1 MKAHPTAQ
9 ISPEANIA
17 EDVEIGPFSLIEGPV
32 TLAAGCRVASHVILQ
47 GDVRVGEGTRIGAG
61 SIIGADPQS
70 VGFDESIRSGVE
82 IGCRN
87 QIREYVTIHRSLYEG
102 QSTKLGDENFLM
114 TGAHLGHDVIAG
126 NHNVIANNCLLAGH
140 VMIGNRCFLG
150 GGTVYHQFMRIGD
163 YVIVRGLSALGL
175 DIPPFVIAAGVNRIA
190 GLNVVGLRRGGF
202 SSEDRAA
209 IKRAFDLIYRGGMNL
224 SQALAEADR
233 QSSWEGP
240 AGQFIDFFREK
251 SRRGYC
257 LQRFGRE
264 PEDQ

>member
-1 MKAHPTAQ
+1 
-9 ISPEANIA
+9 
-17 EDVEIGPFSLIEGPV
+17 
-32 TLAAGCRVASHVILQ
+32 
-47 GDVRVGEGTRIGAG
+47 
-61 SIIGADPQS
+61 
-70 VGFDESIRSGVE
+70 
-82 IGCRN
+82 
-87 QIREYVTIHRSLYEG
+87 
-102 QSTKLGDENFLM
+102 
-114 TGAHLGHDVIAG
+114 
-126 NHNVIANNCLLAGH
+126 
-140 VMIGNRCFLG
+140 GNRCFLG

-202 SSEDRAA
+202 STEDRAA
-209 IKRAFDLIYRGGMNL
+209 IKKAFDLIYRGGMNL

-233 QSSWEGP
+233 QGSWEGP